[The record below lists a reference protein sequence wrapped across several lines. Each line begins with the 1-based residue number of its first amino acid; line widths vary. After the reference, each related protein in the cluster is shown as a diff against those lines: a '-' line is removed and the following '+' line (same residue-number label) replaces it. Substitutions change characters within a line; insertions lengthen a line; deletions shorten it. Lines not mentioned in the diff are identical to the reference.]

1 MTNFPTNDIA
11 AADANDA
18 DLLATLIAA
27 AFQDVAARFGLTREN
42 CPGHTSFITADEVRR
57 GMGFGNLYF
66 MAVQDGTVCGAI
78 AIRLPKDGASIIE
91 KVAVLP
97 PYRHRGTGRRLMEH
111 AFDEAKRCGASAA
124 EIGIIAKQ
132 TDLRAWYESFGF
144 RATRQT
150 HYEHL
155 PFDVLH
161 MRKEI

>member
-1 MTNFPTNDIA
+1 MTTLPKIV

-18 DLLATLIAA
+18 EGLAQLIAA
-27 AFQDVAARFGLTREN
+27 AFQDVADRFGLTRDN

-57 GMGFGNLYF
+57 GMGFGNRYF
-66 MAVQDGTVCGAI
+66 MAFLEKTVCGAI

-91 KVAVLP
+91 KVSVLP
-97 PYRHRGTGRRLMEH
+97 PFRHRGIGRRLMEH
-111 AFDEAKRCGASAA
+111 AFAEAKRCGAAAA
-124 EIGIIAKQ
+124 EIGIIATQ

-144 RATRQT
+144 QATRQT
-150 HYEHL
+150 HYQHL